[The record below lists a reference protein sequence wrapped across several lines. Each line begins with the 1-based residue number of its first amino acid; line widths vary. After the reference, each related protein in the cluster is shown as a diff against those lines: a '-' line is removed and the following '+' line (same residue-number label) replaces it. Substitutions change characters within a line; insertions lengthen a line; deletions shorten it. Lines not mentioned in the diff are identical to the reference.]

1 MTVTDA
7 QLVERARGGDADAFE
22 LLVRRHLR
30 AAYAVALAELG
41 DPAEAEDACQD
52 ALVTALEKLEECR
65 QPERFARWLL
75 QIARNRARSL
85 RRRSAVRA
93 ADSLEEARGL
103 PGPAR
108 PDRDAEQA
116 ELRSRLLGALAT
128 LTPVQREVVLLHDL
142 EGWRHREIAE
152 WLGLPEGTVRS
163 HLFHARRALRAR
175 LGAGLLVEDDADAAG
190 SD

>member
-1 MTVTDA
+1 MAATDA
-7 QLVERARGGDADAFE
+7 QLVERARGGDAGAFE
-22 LLVRRHLR
+22 LLVRRYLR

-75 QIARNRARSL
+75 QIVRNRARSL

-93 ADSLEEARGL
+93 ANSLEEVRGL
-103 PGPAR
+103 PGTAR
-108 PDRDAEQA
+108 PDRDAERA
-116 ELRSRLLGALAT
+116 ELRSRLLAALAT

-142 EGWRHREIAE
+142 EGWRHREIAD

-175 LGAGLLVEDDADAAG
+175 LGAGLLVEDADAAG